1 MTTSEP
7 SAEHQKST
15 SSSGDMSRT
24 EPAKAAEESRAE
36 AGDAPRPQ
44 PEDNDFATDNSAGD
58 EAADGG
64 HFGSD
69 DDEVADISVKELHQL
84 TEERDEYKDKFI
96 RKVAELDNVI
106 RRTAKEKSDLAKF
119 GNEGFIKEL
128 LPVLDSFDQAL
139 PNDDEAKDV
148 ADDSKDFAAGILL
161 VKKKLLDVFSKNG
174 VEVIDS
180 KGQPFDPN
188 LHQAIQKI
196 EDASV
201 TVETITEQY
210 QKGYTLN
217 GRLVRPA
224 MVVVAVP
231 TESSAASTDAADTK
245 PEDAKKS

>member
-7 SAEHQKST
+7 SAEQQKST
-15 SSSGDMSRT
+15 SQSST
-24 EPAKAAEESRAE
+24 EDVTHAKAGFGKKADEVADAE
-36 AGDAPRPQ
+36 AGD
-44 PEDNDFATDNSAGD
+44 NDFDADNNAAD
-58 EAADGG
+58 EAADSADL
-64 HFGSD
+64 SD
-69 DDEVADISVKELHQL
+69 EAADISVKELHQL

-139 PNDDEAKDV
+139 PGDDAKDV
-148 ADDSKDFAAGILL
+148 AEDNKDFAAGIML

-188 LHQAIQKI
+188 LHQAIQKV

-201 TVETITEQY
+201 TVETISEQY

-231 TESSAASTDAADTK
+231 SSPSTEGAASAEDKKDSGDADN
-245 PEDAKKS
+245 S